1 MTTIVLKGLFIL
13 TIAALKWSSTSRSI
27 EVAKAAALLQR
38 GPSLIPWRA
47 TRLLA
52 ALAVWASVAIR
63 ILDRPE
69 FRLLHHIR
77 LREVIIISVI
87 IRLTIFLWSWRR
99 ILHVEILRTFP
110 FLDERVSR
118 GLKIIIAWKLLVH
131 HWFCLEVI
139 MEATISSLEVLLVLL
154 MESLRSSIIYLV
166 ATCVHGARLGWWEW
180 LELMLER
187 PVCVWLLV
195 ICIFIGLALVGIAFI
210 ILTKFLLRRLIFHVA
225 ASVSLLLIAASLEV
239 PLVVW
244 SIWIPLLWMLV
255 SCRASMVLLSS
266 MLMKLRAL
274 LRKAATALL
283 EHLLILDTLILI
295 VNLMAFRPTPLVV
308 VLVGSHSTATPVK
321 AGMTLVRLLL
331 MCLRR
336 VRLLVSLV
344 CLPMIRLRMLSVIRL
359 IPTSS
364 SFSGVGRV
372 IVGRVVKLLLL
383 LLLRAGRFVT
393 SHWILLIIL
402 Y

>member
-1 MTTIVLKGLFIL
+1 
-13 TIAALKWSSTSRSI
+13 
-27 EVAKAAALLQR
+27 
-38 GPSLIPWRA
+38 
-47 TRLLA
+47 
-52 ALAVWASVAIR
+52 
-63 ILDRPE
+63 
-69 FRLLHHIR
+69 
-77 LREVIIISVI
+77 
-87 IRLTIFLWSWRR
+87 
-99 ILHVEILRTFP
+99 
-110 FLDERVSR
+110 
-118 GLKIIIAWKLLVH
+118 
-131 HWFCLEVI
+131 
-139 MEATISSLEVLLVLL
+139 
-154 MESLRSSIIYLV
+154 
-166 ATCVHGARLGWWEW
+166 
-180 LELMLER
+180 
-187 PVCVWLLV
+187 
-195 ICIFIGLALVGIAFI
+195 
-210 ILTKFLLRRLIFHVA
+210 
-225 ASVSLLLIAASLEV
+225 
-239 PLVVW
+239 
-244 SIWIPLLWMLV
+244 MLV

-393 SHWILLIIL
+393 SH
-402 Y
+402 